1 MKAVL
6 KSYRQAPRKVRLV
19 ANLIKGKTVPRAL
32 VELDVLPKRASGPM
46 KKLLMSA
53 VANAKENSGIALV
66 DLFVK
71 EVRVDQG
78 TILKRSMPKSH
89 GTAHP
94 IHTHTSHIM
103 IELIANAQ
111 VESGYGQATKSA
123 DSKSKVKSGEDAD
136 KPKVSKKI
144 ALAKVKAAVKPKATK
159 SKSLT
164 PKN

>member
-1 MKAVL
+1 MKAIL
-6 KSYRQAPRKVRLV
+6 RSYRQAPRKVRLV

-53 VANAKENSGIALV
+53 VANAKENDGIALV

-94 IHTHTSHIM
+94 IHKHTSHIM
-103 IELIANAQ
+103 IELIA
-111 VESGYGQATKSA
+111 SA
-123 DSKSKVKSGEDAD
+123 DIAPSKKMAKKTELEVEA
-136 KPKVSKKI
+136 PKVSKKT
-144 ALAKVKAAVKPKATK
+144 ALAKVKAVAKVKAAKKTK
-159 SKSLT
+159 
-164 PKN
+164 